1 MWKPK
6 LEITPA
12 GAPGN
17 RTNHGAMAHRRGMGG
32 RKVLTGTG
40 LLLLAAVLLAGSVF
54 VSNRVTSSRSEIAR
68 LENRSEVLEA
78 SSARLLSVWNQAAA
92 PSVIIARSEAEL
104 GLIVPEDPGLV
115 LVQTLDDGERVNPLR
130 RWLASVGGG
139 QDAEAGELNPGL
151 VMGSMVSLTP
161 RGAQAR
167 GEN

>member
-6 LEITPA
+6 LETSTA

-17 RTNHGAMAHRRGMGG
+17 CANHGAMAHRRGVGG
-32 RKVLTGTG
+32 RKAVTGTG
-40 LLLLAAVLLAGSVF
+40 LLLLAAVLFAGSVA
-54 VSNRVTSSRSEIAR
+54 VSNRVTSLRSEIAR
-68 LENRSEVLEA
+68 LESRREVLEA
-78 SSARLLSVWNQAAA
+78 SRARLLTVWNQAAA
-92 PSVIIARSEAEL
+92 PSVIIARAEAEL
-104 GLIVPEDPGLV
+104 SLIVPEDPGLV
-115 LVQTLDDGERVNPLR
+115 LVQMPDDGERVNPWR

-161 RGAQAR
+161 RASRAP